1 MGEEF
6 TPQGNKNPL
15 LSRGYVHLTPAQ
27 QAASM
32 PPVTV
37 VNTATGLDYK
47 SELWARL
54 RQSRNQLLV

>member
-1 MGEEF
+1 MVYPY
-6 TPQGNKNPL
+6 TTVQ
-15 LSRGYVHLTPAQ
+15 R
-27 QAASM
+27 AASM
-32 PPVTV
+32 PPVTI

>member
-1 MGEEF
+1 MVYPY
-6 TPQGNKNPL
+6 TTVQ
-15 LSRGYVHLTPAQ
+15 R
-27 QAASM
+27 AASM
-32 PPVTV
+32 LPVTI